1 MVTFRN
7 QLYVIRFI
15 SDDLEPNILLL
26 VILDRARAN
35 LALARREIRSFCLN
49 FAA

>member
-7 QLYVIRFI
+7 QLYVIRLI
-15 SDDLEPNILLL
+15 SEDLDPGIVL
-26 VILDRARAN
+26 VVSLDRARAN
-35 LALARREIRSFCLN
+35 LALARREIRNFCLT